1 MKSASVLLVTIAALF
16 LWSGSKYSGSA
27 LSAAADSHQTQAA
40 QLLFVASQFHE
51 GQHNATAV
59 WPAGLT
65 LADGAA
71 NGAYISP
78 IIQAPI
84 AFNVIF
90 PTWQSSEPAGFGLTI
105 AIRTAQDSQPWSD
118 WFTVA
123 ANDDFTPPEATDV
136 TGDMV
141 TVPAVD
147 GRHTRLQYRLQLNG
161 SQPDAPI
168 LHWLRLTFIDST
180 HGPGS
185 ADLQPVASN
194 TPEAGFPK
202 PPVVPRSQWCID
214 PACNYSD
221 GLEYVSV
228 NHLIVHH
235 TVTSGG
241 PDWPAIV
248 RAIWYFHTFD
258 RGWGDIGYNYIID
271 PNGVI
276 YEGHLGGD
284 DVVGTHAGNAN
295 HGSMGAALIGDYTNV
310 DPNNL
315 MLSALADLLAWKADQ
330 KGIDVY
336 SASRLPQL
344 GACYD
349 PVNNEGGTVCWGLPN
364 LMGHRDVFGGLNTQ
378 CPGEHMHAL
387 LPWLRQQVAG
397 RIGFVSPYT
406 YVEEWLD
413 GADTPIFTKSNA
425 NWHNTLDESGG
436 CGSNRHAYF
445 TFSTTDPN
453 QSTNWATY
461 RPDITFSGMYD
472 VQVYAPYCNTGRAE
486 TNGAR
491 YEVHHANG
499 VNTVVVSH
507 EANVGLWMSLGT
519 YELRSDDSGYIYL
532 SDLTGTDNGL
542 GVWFDAIRLR
552 LLGPAAANISPT
564 NGAWV
569 TQRAVTF
576 QWNVM
581 NMPNLSTVTLQVATD
596 AAFTNLVV
604 NQTMPASTQTTI
616 TFAQDYAL
624 LYWRVKATAADNSQ
638 VVSATTSF
646 GLDTIA
652 PTSSVYEVLQMD
664 VNSFLVRWSGLD
676 AISGVAG
683 YNIDYRADGETNW
696 TRWRSLTT
704 NTSDTFIRPDSRDYW
719 LRSQAVDDAGLVE
732 PAHPIGDLSTSGSP
746 ALIHRQFLPIFPRK

>member
-1 MKSASVLLVTIAALF
+1 MKFATVLLITFAAVIW
-16 LWSGSKYSGSA
+16 WSSGKDTR
-27 LSAAADSHQTQAA
+27 AAAPDQTQAA
-40 QLLFVASQFHE
+40 RLQYAAAQFQD
-51 GQHNATAV
+51 GQHNGVAV
-59 WPAGLT
+59 WSAGLT
-65 LADGAA
+65 LANGAA
-71 NGAYISP
+71 AGSTVSP

-84 AFNVIF
+84 PFNVIF
-90 PTWQSSEPAGFGLTI
+90 PTWQSSEPAGSGLII
-105 AIRTAQDSQPWSD
+105 AIRTAQDGQPWSD

-123 ANDDFTPPEATDV
+123 PNDDFTPPGATDV

-141 TVPAVD
+141 TVPAVE
-147 GRHTRLQYRLQLNG
+147 GRHTRLQYRVQLSG
-161 SQPDAPI
+161 SQPDAPT
-168 LHWLRLTFIDST
+168 LHWLRFTFIDST
-180 HGPGS
+180 HGPGN
-185 ADLQPVASN
+185 ADVQPIASDA
-194 TPEAGFPK
+194 PESGFPK
-202 PPVVPRSQWCID
+202 PPVVPRSQWCTD

-228 NHLIVHH
+228 NHLVVHH

-258 RGWGDIGYNYIID
+258 RGWGDIGYNYLVD
-271 PNGVI
+271 PNGII

-295 HGSMGAALIGDYTNV
+295 HGSMGAALIGDYSNI
-310 DPNNL
+310 DPNNS
-315 MLSALADLLAWKADQ
+315 MLNALANLLAWKADQ
-330 KGIDVY
+330 KGIDVF
-336 SASRLPQL
+336 SASRLPAL

-349 PVNNEGGTVCWGLPN
+349 PVNNPGGTVCWGLPN

-387 LPWLRQQVAG
+387 LPWLRQQVAD

-413 GADTPIFTKSNA
+413 GADTPIFTKSSA

-461 RPDITFSGMYD
+461 RPDITFSGMYEL
-472 VQVYAPYCNTGRAE
+472 QVYAPYCNTGRAE

-499 VNTVVVSH
+499 VSTVVVSH
-507 EANVGLWMSLGT
+507 QANVGLWMNLGT

-532 SDLTGTDNGL
+532 SDLTGTDSGL

-552 LLGPAAANISPT
+552 LLGPAAANVSPT
-564 NGAWV
+564 NGAWA

-581 NMPNLSTVTLQVATD
+581 NMPNLSTVTLQVATN

-616 TFAQDYAL
+616 TFAQDYPL
-624 LYWRVKATAADNSQ
+624 LYWRVKATATDNSQ
-638 VVSATTSF
+638 VTSSTTSF
-646 GLDTIA
+646 GLDTVA
-652 PTSSVYEVLQMD
+652 PTSSVYELLQMD
-664 VNSFLVRWSGLD
+664 IHNFLIRWSGLD
-676 AISGVAG
+676 AVSGVAG

-704 NTSDTFIRPDSRDYW
+704 STSDTFIRPDSRDYW
-719 LRSQAVDDAGLVE
+719 FRSQAVDHAGLVE
-732 PAHPIGDLSTSGSP
+732 PAHPIGDLNTGGSP
-746 ALIHRQFLPIFPRK
+746 ALIHRHYLPVFPRK